1 MFVLS
6 RFCLAALLLLTV
18 VPARAGEGS
27 KELQDLQA
35 TSRDF
40 YKSGDFNAALDF
52 GERALALMERE
63 LGPESEQMGIQTWG
77 LGLTSEQ
84 AGRLDLAE
92 KYYARSVKI
101 REKVYGP
108 ESAGTM
114 QAVENLGRVLL
125 KTGRGT
131 EAEALFRRVLASRQE
146 MVGRDHAF
154 TAGGHSNLADVNLA
168 RRNWPAALGEYREA
182 IRLLVGQDTSTAV
195 VKSIV
200 EDDIRRHHETF
211 LGLAR
216 AAWAMTSQSGTN
228 AAAILDET
236 FAASQQA
243 WQTSAASALAKMSAR
258 LGAGETDLGKRIRQT
273 QDLSARVVALQ
284 AADMQSLADW
294 SKVQQTDPAYSKL
307 LAEFRAVSIANARD
321 GAPAYKRQKELVEKL
336 QAELKRCPPE
346 ENKPGCAQSE
356 QQRKAITDE
365 LQTLSQASAAD
376 AGPIMEL
383 HGRMEAAEKRLPG
396 FDAFTAKRTALRN
409 DIDTSERTMRE
420 ARAAIIKSYPEYVGL
435 AEPKPLTV
443 PETRALLGPDEALVA
458 YLVGNEKSFVWA
470 LSKER
475 AEWAEIDAGSA
486 ALSELVRTLRQGLDP
501 LALPDDPASIETG
514 AGFDLGKAH
523 ALYKLVL
530 GPVAKTITGK
540 KHLLIVPA
548 GPLTSVPF
556 QVLVTSPPPA
566 VSDAEALRDAAW
578 LIKSTALSVLP
589 SVPSLNALRRFA
601 KAGAG
606 AKPFFGVGDPLLQGP
621 GGDKDKR
628 SARGSRPA
636 PATFYRNGLADVRA
650 VRELMPLPDTAQ
662 EINAIAALLGAGRDS
677 VLLREAASETRVR
690 NAPLNQ
696 YRIVQFATH
705 GLVAGE
711 LSALAE
717 PALVLTPPATPSED
731 DDGLLTA
738 SEIATLK
745 LNADWVVLSACN
757 TAAGS
762 GAGEQQGA
770 EALSGL
776 ARAFFFAGART
787 LLVSHWAVYSSA
799 ATKLTTGTFATL
811 AGTPGIGRAEAFRR
825 SMLALIAEGKP
836 PSYWAPF
843 VVVGEGGALAR

>member
-6 RFCLAALLLLTV
+6 RFFLAAVLLLAV
-18 VPARAGEGS
+18 VPARAAEGS

-40 YKSGDFNAALDF
+40 YNSGDFVSALDF

-131 EAEALFRRVLASRQE
+131 EAEALFRRVLAARQE

-216 AAWAMTSQSGTN
+216 AAWAMNSQSGTN
-228 AAAILDET
+228 AAAFLDET

-258 LGAGETDLGKRIRQT
+258 LGAGETDLGRRIRQT
-273 QDLSARVVALQ
+273 QDLSARVIALQ
-284 AADMQSLADW
+284 AEDMQSLADW
-294 SKVQQTDPAYSKL
+294 SKVQQTDPAYAKL
-307 LAEFRAVSIANARD
+307 LAEFRAVSIAKARD
-321 GAPAYKRQKELVEKL
+321 GAPTYKRQKELVEKL
-336 QAELKRCPPE
+336 QAELKRCPPG
-346 ENKPGCAQSE
+346 ENKPGCAESE
-356 QQRKAITDE
+356 TQRKAITDE
-365 LQTLSQASAAD
+365 LQSLSQASAAD

-396 FDAFTAKRTALRN
+396 FDAFTAKRTALR
-409 DIDTSERTMRE
+409 DGIDTSERTMRE
-420 ARAAIIKSYPEYVGL
+420 ARAEISKSYPEYVGL

-443 PETRALLGPDEALVA
+443 AQTRALLGPDEALVA
-458 YLVGNEKSFVWA
+458 YLVGNEKSYVWA

-475 AEWAEIDAGSA
+475 AEWAEIDAGTA
-486 ALSELVRTLRQGLDP
+486 ALSELVRSLRQGLDP
-501 LALPDDPASIETG
+501 LAQPDDPAAVETG

-530 GPVAKTITGK
+530 GPVAKTIAGK

-548 GPLTSVPF
+548 GPLTSLPL
-556 QVLVTSPPPA
+556 QVLVTSPPG
-566 VSDAEALRDAAW
+566 SDTEALRNAAW

-601 KAGAG
+601 KGGAG

-621 GGDKDKR
+621 GGDKEKR

-636 PATFYRNGLADVRA
+636 PVTFYRNGLADVRA

-690 NAPLNQ
+690 SAPLNQ

-717 PALVLTPPATPSED
+717 PALVLTPPATPSEA

-762 GAGEQQGA
+762 GEGEQQGA

-811 AGTPGIGRAEAFRR
+811 AGTPRIGRAEAFRR

-843 VVVGEGGALAR
+843 VVVGEGGAPAR